1 MSKKILL
8 VDDEPNLQSA
18 YQQRLTQEGYS
29 VIGAA
34 NGEEGLQLAHKHNP
48 DLIVLDIQ
56 MPVMDGLTM
65 LSRLRNEVWGKKVPV
80 IILTNSDRSEDVL
93 ESLKDQAQSYFIK
106 TQTTLEVVVS
116 AINDVMGS
124 GHRSLVK

>member
-8 VDDEPNLQSA
+8 VDDDADLQSA

-29 VIGAA
+29 VIAA
-34 NGEEGLQLAHKHNP
+34 VNGEEGLQQAHKHSP

-65 LSRLRNEVWGKKVPV
+65 LSRLRNEAWGKKVPV

-106 TQTTLEVVVS
+106 TQTTLEVIVS

-124 GHRSLVK
+124 EHKLLVK